1 MLNRRQT
8 ISLLA
13 LGSSAAAPALV
24 PSALH
29 AQDANAAPAQQQQQ
43 PPQSDGSAQPIPPFS
58 RAALGDEVP
67 PGWMHQR
74 LPKVERANLFSIV
87 EDGARRV
94 LQVQSA
100 QSSSSWVHRLDL
112 DAGQRPWLHWQWKVS
127 RALAGSDLRS
137 KDGDDFA
144 ARLYVFFDLPP
155 ERLSLGDRLKLA
167 AARALSGSELPAA
180 ALCYAWGHAQP
191 VGASGPNPYTDRV
204 RMVILDS
211 QDAQAGRWRSHARDL
226 RRDWAEAFGGA
237 MPRVGGVAVGADTDN
252 TGSAVTTWFGDLR
265 LEAQA

>member
-29 AQDANAAPAQQQQQ
+29 AQDANAAPTQQQQQ
-43 PPQSDGSAQPIPPFS
+43 QPQSDGSAQPIPPFS

-67 PGWMHQR
+67 PGWTHQR

>member
-43 PPQSDGSAQPIPPFS
+43 PQSDGSAQPIPPFS

-67 PGWMHQR
+67 PGWTHQR

-112 DAGQRPWLHWQWKVS
+112 DASQRPWLHWQWKVS

-226 RRDWAEAFGGA
+226 RRDWAEAFGGT

>member
-67 PGWMHQR
+67 PGWTHQR

-204 RMVILDS
+204 HMVILDS

-226 RRDWAEAFGGA
+226 RRDWAEAFGGT

-265 LEAQA
+265 LETQA

>member
-24 PSALH
+24 PSALR
-29 AQDANAAPAQQQQQ
+29 AQDANAAPAQQQQ

-67 PGWMHQR
+67 PGWTHQR

-226 RRDWAEAFGGA
+226 RRDWADAFGGA

>member
-8 ISLLA
+8 LSLLA
-13 LGSSAAAPALV
+13 LGSSAAATTLAPF
-24 PSALH
+24 ALH
-29 AQDANAAPAQQQQQ
+29 AQDNGAAPAPQ
-43 PPQSDGSAQPIPPFS
+43 PADAAQPIPPFS
-58 RAALGDEVP
+58 RAALGDAVP

-74 LPKVERANLFSIV
+74 LPKVERANTFAIV
-87 EDGARRV
+87 QDAARRV

-100 QSSSSWVHRLDL
+100 QSSSSWVHQLNG

-127 RALAGSDLRS
+127 HALAGSDFGR
-137 KDGDDFA
+137 KEGDDFA

-167 AARALSGSELPAA
+167 AARALSGNDLPAA
-180 ALCYAWGHAQP
+180 ALCYVWGHAQP
-191 VGASGPNPYTDRV
+191 VGASGWNPYTDRV
-204 RMVILDS
+204 RMVVVDS
-211 QDAQAGRWRSHARDL
+211 QNAQADRWRSHTRDL
-226 RRDWAEAFGGA
+226 RRDWADAFGGT

-252 TGSAVTTWFGDLR
+252 TGGQVTAWFGDLR

>member
-67 PGWMHQR
+67 PGWTHQR

-204 RMVILDS
+204 HMVILDS
-211 QDAQAGRWRSHARDL
+211 QDAQAGRWRSHVRDL